1 MLPKVLNPK
10 VHGIIDYAIAG
21 TLIAGP
27 YLFGFNK
34 KDKLA
39 RTLSI
44 TEGASILSLTL
55 LNRHPLG
62 VFKLVPRP
70 VHEIVEASV
79 GSLLILSPY
88 IFNYRTKRAR
98 NFSRYLGLGILGVAA
113 LSKYRA
119 EIARKTDKTITDKDR
134 VAA

>member
-1 MLPKVLNPK
+1 VIPKVLNPK

-39 RTLSI
+39 TKLSI
-44 TEGASILSLTL
+44 AQGISVLSLSL
-55 LNRHPLG
+55 LTRYPLG
-62 VFKLVPRP
+62 VFKVVPFP
-70 VHEIVEASV
+70 VHGIIETSAA
-79 GSLLILSPY
+79 SLLTLSPY
-88 IFNYRTKRAR
+88 LFNYRTGRAT
-98 NFSRYLGLGILGVAA
+98 NFHLFTGIGTLSLAA
-113 LSKYRA
+113 LTNYKATISKKA
-119 EIARKTDKTITDKDR
+119 DKTVTEKDR